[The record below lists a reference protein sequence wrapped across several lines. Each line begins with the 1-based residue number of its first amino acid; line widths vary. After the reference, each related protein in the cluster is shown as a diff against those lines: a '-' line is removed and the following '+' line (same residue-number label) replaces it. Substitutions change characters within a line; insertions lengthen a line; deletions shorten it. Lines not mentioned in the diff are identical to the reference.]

1 MIKTA
6 CHVIVCR
13 VAVGEDFEKTSA
25 EVEGELQHAAE
36 LGLLPVDTE

>member
-6 CHVIVCR
+6 CHIIACR
-13 VAVGEDFEKTSA
+13 VAVGDFEKTAA